1 MIPSAPFC
9 SLSSYTDIVQYTG
22 ELSIP
27 RDSVLD
33 QNQNATD
40 IVESAVER
48 VSLVIADFLVY
59 TMVLPTVIQGIIYS
73 VKNICT
79 KNFCVKN
86 VL

>member
-27 RDSVLD
+27 RDGVLD

-48 VSLVIADFLVY
+48 VSLVIVDFMVY
-59 TMVLPTVIQGIIYS
+59 ALPIVIQGIIYS
-73 VKNICT
+73 VKNICA
-79 KNFCVKN
+79 
-86 VL
+86 